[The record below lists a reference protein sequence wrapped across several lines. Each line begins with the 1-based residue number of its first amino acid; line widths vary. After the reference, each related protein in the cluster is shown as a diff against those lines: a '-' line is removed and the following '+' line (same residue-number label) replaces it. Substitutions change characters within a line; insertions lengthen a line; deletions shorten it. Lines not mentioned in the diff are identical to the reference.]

1 MLIPSSQNWLIS
13 YASTT
18 LDNFLVVENLDIN
31 TIPVF
36 FLRNAILKVVALQKE
51 PIATN
56 LGLLPLFFFVA
67 IRRNHCSE

>member
-36 FLRNAILKVVALQKE
+36 FLRNAILKVVPLQKE

-56 LGLLPLFFFVA
+56 LGLLPLFFFCC
-67 IRRNHCSE
+67 NTPESL